1 MADEPA
7 PAAVPPEVLAAARA
21 ADGKGATDVV
31 VLEVGPVSAVASYF
45 VICSAATDRQ
55 VKAIAD
61 AVEEG
66 VAEVGGQRP
75 LGVEGRDTLE
85 WVLLNYGDVLVH
97 VFRQQTREF
106 YDLERLWADAAQR
119 PWRPSTSSGGVPA
132 ATVKEDLGHPG
143 SAERLEDDGRGGS
156 AT

>member
-1 MADEPA
+1 MTDPSDQPGA
-7 PAAVPPEVLAAARA
+7 PPEVLAAARA
-21 ADGKGATDVV
+21 ADAKGANDVL

-45 VICSAATDRQ
+45 VICSAASDRQ

-66 VAEVGGQRP
+66 VAEVDGQRP

-97 VFRQQTREF
+97 VFRQESREF
-106 YDLERLWADAAQR
+106 YDLERLWADAAR
-119 PWRPSTSSGGVPA
+119 CVWAPPTSTS
-132 ATVKEDLGHPG
+132 
-143 SAERLEDDGRGGS
+143 GR
-156 AT
+156 